1 MSLSGVADSVA
12 NLAVSPW
19 LANISWFVPVVQS
32 VHIFAIAIVFTS
44 VVIMS
49 VRVAGLARIVEPARA
64 TTSRFLPW
72 VYFAL
77 TVLLLSGALLI
88 VVEPHRQL
96 LNVYFQIKMLLLVLF
111 LLVLA
116 GAVRMATMGD
126 QAMQHIDK
134 ARRSSRMTGFLA
146 VSLLL
151 AIIWCGRWI
160 AYTQ

>member
-1 MSLSGVADSVA
+1 MSLSGIADSVA
-12 NLAVSPW
+12 NLAVSTW
-19 LANISWFVPVVQS
+19 LANISWFVPIVQS

-49 VRVAGLARIVEPARA
+49 VRVAGLAKVLEPARA
-64 TTSRFLPW
+64 TISRFLPW

-116 GAVRMATMGD
+116 GGVRMAT
-126 QAMQHIDK
+126 HIDK
-134 ARRSSRMTGFLA
+134 ARRSSRVTGFLG